1 MTAIKAYY
9 DGKVFIPLS
18 PVKVAKN
25 QTAIVT
31 VLDDTVETGDNKDY
45 LQFAGSLSD
54 DDYREI
60 TAILRA
66 TERVDESESAL
77 TSISPT

>member
-9 DGKVFIPLS
+9 DGKVFIPMS
-18 PVKVAKN
+18 PIRAVKN

-31 VLDDTVETGDNKDY
+31 VLDDTLETNDSKEF

-54 DDYREI
+54 KDYREI
-60 TAILRA
+60 TAILES
-66 TERVDESESAL
+66 TERVDENEW
-77 TSISPT
+77 